1 MKRLFDITVATL
13 GFIFFLPFGILFALA
28 VKLEDR
34 GPIFYIQERWGKGGR
49 KFKAYKFRSM
59 TPDSEGRVGFAPA
72 GERDP
77 RVTRTGYLLRATA
90 MDELPQLI
98 NIWKGDMSFVGP
110 RALAVGEVDPSVP
123 RFNERHR
130 IRPGLTGPAQIFAP
144 RDASLV
150 EKFRYDLAYA
160 MHGTFWD
167 DVKLLFLSLWITLR
181 GKWESR
187 HKKF

>member
-1 MKRLFDITVATL
+1 MKRLFDITGATL
-13 GFIFFLPFGILFALA
+13 GFIFFLPLGILFALA
-28 VKLEDR
+28 VKFEDG

-49 KFKAYKFRSM
+49 KFRAYKFRSM
-59 TPDSEGRVGFAPA
+59 TPEADGKWGFAPA
-72 GERDP
+72 GEKDP
-77 RVTRTGYLLRATA
+77 RVTKVGHLLRATA

-110 RALAVGEVDPSVP
+110 RALAVGEVDPSMP
-123 RFNERHR
+123 RFHERHR
-130 IRPGLTGPAQIFAP
+130 IRPGLTGPAQILAS
-144 RDASLV
+144 RDAPLE

-160 MHGTFWD
+160 MHGNFGD
-167 DVKLLFLSLWITLR
+167 DLKLMFLSLWITLR